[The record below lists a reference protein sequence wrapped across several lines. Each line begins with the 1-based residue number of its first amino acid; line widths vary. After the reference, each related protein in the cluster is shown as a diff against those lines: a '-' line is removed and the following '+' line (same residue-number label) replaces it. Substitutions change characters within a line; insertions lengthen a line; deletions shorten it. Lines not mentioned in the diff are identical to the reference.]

1 MRTLRKKIILVAT
14 LIIVLV
20 VPAIGICQLNPN
32 APWPMFHH
40 DVRHTG
46 KTNKFGTQI
55 GKPKWT
61 FVTGGPVTSSPAIDE
76 NGIVYVGSTDN
87 NLYAINAEDGNL
99 KWKFQ
104 TGGAIDRSSP
114 AIDKNGVVYIGAYD
128 GYLYAFDTKT
138 IDPNSPTFKWRFK
151 TFGTDAAI
159 SSSPAIAPDGTIIF
173 GCSDGYLYA
182 VNPDG
187 SLKWASLV
195 GNIFGS
201 SPAIDTTISQVY
213 IGTMLPD
220 AFYALDLSSGAVVW
234 VYNFLCGGVYAS
246 PVVGADSSIIF
257 CNFTTYYGDKNC
269 LDFMKFQ
276 IYNFS
281 SLGGIAGEITKTTPS
296 WNLDLGTQDI
306 YTTPAM
312 LEDTTFFVGS
322 GASFYRRNPDGSR
335 YLFTSLEG
343 ERIESSP
350 ALDGKNY
357 IFIGSIGVTETGA
370 PSEKGARF
378 YCAHADRPA
387 APVVWVY
394 PPLDEEA
401 LKGEILSSPAI
412 GGDARHS
419 IYFGASDGKV
429 YALYDGIQIKG
440 KVEIIENAQRKPLPS
455 VKMTLRSDV
464 LAEERITYTSSTG
477 EYEFTGLENVAYTV
491 TPEKPGYLFNPESRT
506 ITIND
511 QDYNT
516 ANFEAYAGYAVSGTI
531 TDKNSQPMAGV
542 VVTIDGLKG
551 QPETTLTDGTGFYE
565 FTGLGFDTY
574 TVSPFFEGYGFTPPF
589 RSITITSTD
598 SDKNKP
604 NINFVGTLGFQ
615 ISGKV
620 TDADGNG
627 LAGVTVSMQ
636 GTKIDSTLTDE
647 NGAYSFVELANGTYT
662 ITAIY
667 NRYDFSPPSQTIT
680 IASISVYNVD
690 FTAATGSN
698 ISGYIIE
705 GTTPLKG
712 VTVDLIVTTKL
723 RGEEVKQSA
732 QTNESGFYNFIGVAE
747 GSYTV
752 RPSYP
757 GYGFDP
763 SSTSVAIGNADL
775 TDINFRAVKG
785 MYISGTVTNF
795 LNRPL
800 RDVTLELTGGS
811 SNTATTNSA
820 GHYSF
825 LGLEPGIYT
834 VTIST
839 PGYLTIPASKVVD
852 IASEGKDNVN
862 FKMYPTCPV
871 VLVNIPFFGGKGTI
885 VNIFGFNF
893 GLTAPSENLMVDFN
907 GTSVPAGVYFGTAD
921 VSTWVKADVEF
932 WSPVK
937 ILVRAPAAPTGFGI
951 ARVWVVNDKGCI
963 YVNPPLTNFFIYGF

>member
-1 MRTLRKKIILVAT
+1 MLEQNSYPKGVVMPTMRKSIIFVAA
-14 LIIVLV
+14 LMVALA
-20 VPAIGICQLNPN
+20 PATGICQLNPD

-46 KTNKFGTQI
+46 KTDAFGTQI
-55 GKPKWT
+55 GKLKWT

-114 AIDKNGVVYIGAYD
+114 AIDANGVVYIGSYD

-138 IDPNSPTFKWRFK
+138 IVPNSPSFKWRFQ

-281 SLGGIAGEITKTTPS
+281 SLGGIAGEITETTPS
-296 WNLDLGTQDI
+296 WKLDLGEKDI

-322 GASFYRRNPDGSR
+322 GANFYRRNPDGSR
-335 YLFTSLEG
+335 YLFTSLVG

-440 KVEIIENAQRKPLPS
+440 KVEIIEDAQRRPLPS
-455 VKMTLRSDV
+455 VKMTLRSEV
-464 LAEERITYTSSTG
+464 LAEERRSPIQVQPANTN
-477 EYEFTGLENVAYTV
+477 LPVLKMLP
-491 TPEKPGYLFNPESRT
+491 TPLPRKNQVIYLILNLRT

-516 ANFEAYAGYAVSGTI
+516 ANFEAYSGYSVSGTI
-531 TDKNSQPMAGV
+531 TDKDRHPHGR
-542 VVTIDGLKG
+542 
-551 QPETTLTDGTGFYE
+551 
-565 FTGLGFDTY
+565 
-574 TVSPFFEGYGFTPPF
+574 GYSNHRWTE
-589 RSITITSTD
+589 R
-598 SDKNKP
+598 
-604 NINFVGTLGFQ
+604 
-615 ISGKV
+615 
-620 TDADGNG
+620 
-627 LAGVTVSMQ
+627 
-636 GTKIDSTLTDE
+636 
-647 NGAYSFVELANGTYT
+647 
-662 ITAIY
+662 
-667 NRYDFSPPSQTIT
+667 
-680 IASISVYNVD
+680 
-690 FTAATGSN
+690 AA
-698 ISGYIIE
+698 
-705 GTTPLKG
+705 
-712 VTVDLIVTTKL
+712 
-723 RGEEVKQSA
+723 
-732 QTNESGFYNFIGVAE
+732 
-747 GSYTV
+747 
-752 RPSYP
+752 
-757 GYGFDP
+757 
-763 SSTSVAIGNADL
+763 
-775 TDINFRAVKG
+775 
-785 MYISGTVTNF
+785 
-795 LNRPL
+795 
-800 RDVTLELTGGS
+800 
-811 SNTATTNSA
+811 
-820 GHYSF
+820 
-825 LGLEPGIYT
+825 
-834 VTIST
+834 
-839 PGYLTIPASKVVD
+839 
-852 IASEGKDNVN
+852 
-862 FKMYPTCPV
+862 
-871 VLVNIPFFGGKGTI
+871 
-885 VNIFGFNF
+885 
-893 GLTAPSENLMVDFN
+893 
-907 GTSVPAGVYFGTAD
+907 
-921 VSTWVKADVEF
+921 
-932 WSPVK
+932 
-937 ILVRAPAAPTGFGI
+937 
-951 ARVWVVNDKGCI
+951 
-963 YVNPPLTNFFIYGF
+963 

>member
-1 MRTLRKKIILVAT
+1 MQTLQTKIILVVT
-14 LIIVLV
+14 LILVLV
-20 VPAIGICQLNPN
+20 VPAIGVCQLNPN

-46 KTNKFGTQI
+46 KTDKFGTQI
-55 GKPKWT
+55 GKLKWT
-61 FVTGGPVTSSPAIDE
+61 FVTGGPVTSSPAIVE
-76 NGIVYVGSTDN
+76 NGTVFIGSTDN
-87 NLYAINAEDGNL
+87 NLYAINAEDGTL

-114 AIDKNGVVYIGAYD
+114 AIDANGVVYIGSYD
-128 GYLYAFDTKT
+128 GYLYAFDTKA
-138 IDPNSPTFKWRFK
+138 IEPNSPAFKWRFK
-151 TFGTDAAI
+151 TFGIDAAI

-201 SPAIDTTISQVY
+201 SPAIDTAVSQVY

-220 AFYALDLSSGAVVW
+220 AFYALDLSSGAIVW
-234 VYNFLCGGVYAS
+234 VYNYLCGGVYAS
-246 PVVGADSSIIF
+246 PVVAADSSIIF
-257 CNFTTYYGDKNC
+257 CNFTTYYGDRNC

-281 SLGGIAGEITKTTPS
+281 SLGGIAGEITETTPS
-296 WNLDLGTQDI
+296 WKLDLGEEDI

-357 IFIGSIGVTETGA
+357 IFIGSIGITETGA

-387 APVVWVY
+387 APVVWIY

-419 IYFGASDGKV
+419 IYFGASDGNV

-440 KVEIIENAQRKPLPS
+440 KVEIIEGVQRKPLPS

-464 LAEERITYTSSTG
+464 LEKEIITYTSSTG

-506 ITIND
+506 ITING

-516 ANFEAYAGYAVSGTI
+516 ANFEAYAGYSVSGTI
-531 TDKNSQPMAGV
+531 TNKFNQPMLNV
-542 VVTIDGLKG
+542 QVTIDGIKG

-574 TVSPFFEGYGFTPPF
+574 TVTPFSDGFGFTPPF
-589 RSITITSTD
+589 KSVTITSTD
-598 SDKNKP
+598 IDKDKT
-604 NINFVGTLGFQ
+604 NIDFVGTLGFQ

-620 TDADGNG
+620 TDIDGIA
-627 LAGVTVSMQ
+627 LAGVTITMQ
-636 GTKIDSTLTDE
+636 GTQNDSTLTDE
-647 NGAYSFVELANGTYT
+647 NGAYSFVELANGIYT
-662 ITAIY
+662 ITAQY

-698 ISGYIIE
+698 ISGYVLE

-712 VTVDLIVTTKL
+712 VAVDLIRTGRLTD
-723 RGEEVKQSA
+723 EVKQTA
-732 QTNESGFYNFIGVAE
+732 QTNETGFYNLIGIVDGTYMVQPRLA
-747 GSYTV
+747 
-752 RPSYP
+752 

-763 SSTSVAIGNADL
+763 SAVSVTVRNNNI
-775 TDINFRAVKG
+775 TDVNFRAIQG

-800 RDVTLELTGGS
+800 KDVTLELTGS
-811 SNTATTNSA
+811 SSGTATTNSA

-825 LGLEPGIYT
+825 LGLQPGIYT
-834 VTIST
+834 VAVST
-839 PGYLTIPASKVVD
+839 PGYLSIPASRVVD
-852 IASEGKDNVN
+852 IASAGKDSVN
-862 FKMYPTCPV
+862 FKMRPTCPV
-871 VLVNIPFFGGKGTI
+871 VLVNIPFTGGKGTI

-893 GLTAPSENLMVDFN
+893 GFTEPSEDLTADFN
-907 GTSVPAGVYFGTAD
+907 GTSVAAGVYFGTAD
-921 VSTWVKADVEF
+921 VSTWVKAEVLF

-937 ILVRAPAAPTGFGI
+937 ILVRAPAASGFGI
-951 ARVWVVNDKGCI
+951 ARVWVVNDTGCI